1 MDSMSSLSTGCEQ
14 LKLGFSYS
22 SACQYYTIVV
32 LKSGPFCVIMNILH
46 ILTSLGVAFATLDAL
61 AAPISGRQLAA
72 LLERSNMLD
81 LRSHPI
87 DIDDLFGGTMSVD
100 LGEVMNPSSIVTE
113 LGLNDDIP

>member
-1 MDSMSSLSTGCEQ
+1 
-14 LKLGFSYS
+14 
-22 SACQYYTIVV
+22 
-32 LKSGPFCVIMNILH
+32 
-46 ILTSLGVAFATLDAL
+46 
-61 AAPISGRQLAA
+61 
-72 LLERSNMLD
+72 MLD